1 MSMLEHCPRQKSL
14 RTNRAAH
21 GKHNLCRDG
30 LPSQQLSNE
39 GNQST
44 LLIECF
50 IHLPKACRLRLPSK
64 TICPCSRQSTM
75 LKRPAPARPIYQALT
90 HLERYHS
97 LICKMFLRAILI
109 ASEHVFDRQRSALKA
124 LDEPN
129 G

>member
-1 MSMLEHCPRQKSL
+1 MLQAKPQCLNVRP
-14 RTNRAAH
+14 
-21 GKHNLCRDG
+21 
-30 LPSQQLSNE
+30 QL
-39 GNQST
+39 
-44 LLIECF
+44 
-50 IHLPKACRLRLPSK
+50 A
-64 TICPCSRQSTM
+64 
-75 LKRPAPARPIYQALT
+75 PIYQALT

>member
-1 MSMLEHCPRQKSL
+1 MNS
-14 RTNRAAH
+14 AAH

-50 IHLPKACRLRLPSK
+50 IHLPRRVDCVYPVKPSAHAPGKA
-64 TICPCSRQSTM
+64 TM

>member
-1 MSMLEHCPRQKSL
+1 MENTISAVAAEIVFSMRGAIRAAEIVKSL

-64 TICPCSRQSTM
+64 TICPCSRKTHNPKPSG
-75 LKRPAPARPIYQALT
+75 PSSPIYQALT

-97 LICKMFLRAILI
+97 LICKM
-109 ASEHVFDRQRSALKA
+109 
-124 LDEPN
+124 
-129 G
+129 